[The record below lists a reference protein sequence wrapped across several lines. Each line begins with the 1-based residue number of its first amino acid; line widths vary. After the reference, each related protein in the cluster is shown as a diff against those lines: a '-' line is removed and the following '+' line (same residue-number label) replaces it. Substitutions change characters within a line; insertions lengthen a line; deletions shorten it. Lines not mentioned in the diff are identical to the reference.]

1 MRKTLLIALLSAGA
15 GALAGCGH
23 APATHVAETATARP
37 APLYA
42 PANGAPVR
50 ATHDGKFKVDVTG
63 MSSVAEAK
71 ATTWAAAQHHCH
83 GLQAQAVEVGFSSG
97 VQSNVGIAHSI
108 PILGASVPYLKH
120 TGELTFKCV
129 GRAEGG
135 GRAS

>member
-1 MRKTLLIALLSAGA
+1 
-15 GALAGCGH
+15 
-23 APATHVAETATARP
+23 
-37 APLYA
+37 
-42 PANGAPVR
+42 
-50 ATHDGKFKVDVTG
+50 VDVTG